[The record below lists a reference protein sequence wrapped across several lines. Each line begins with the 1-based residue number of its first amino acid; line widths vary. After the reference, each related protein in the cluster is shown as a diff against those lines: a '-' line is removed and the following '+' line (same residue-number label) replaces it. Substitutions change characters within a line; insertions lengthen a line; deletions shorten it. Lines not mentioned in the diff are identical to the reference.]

1 MFFVDNKEIQIDLY
15 VVYNAT
21 DGVIYRVSEVPIGN
35 SLIDGVVEKQ
45 YKFYFSKPNFDDMS
59 KYRQLSMYFDNKYNK
74 TVVNPFKL
82 RQYIILNHLKRWEGV
97 QNEEGEDINLEL
109 DIDGTLS
116 QSSLELIY
124 SINSIVIDTL
134 MTSFEKKMSIY

>member
-15 VVYNAT
+15 IVYNAT

-35 SLIDGVVEKQ
+35 SLIDGVIEKQ

-134 MTSFEKKMSIY
+134 MTSFEKKMSIF